1 MELKVKSITAIT
13 WHASGYIEFC
23 ISASALAP
31 ALITIS
37 LRRLLTVVFA
47 CFLPLVSRAAAVTL
61 LPQEQAIANDLTTDP
76 NQGRP
81 YMVLDPVIQAVAEAR
96 AKDMA
101 VRNYFSH
108 VNPDGVAAN
117 YLLRQ
122 AGYQLPAWWGTDPT
136 ANYVESIAAG
146 YSSPSDTWT
155 QWMDSPPHKEH
166 LLAQNSFFATET
178 HYGVGYY
185 YDPNSTYQYYWVV
198 ITAPPQPIEIM
209 TPASGTQVTGTAV
222 AVTGMA
228 DPSTGAA
235 TVEYRVENT
244 TGTSDYQQATGLA
257 NWSGTATGLEPGHNV
272 IRAESLD
279 GSGNLIAQTTCGVN
293 YIVPTTL
300 SVAVSGSG
308 SVTAAY
314 AGVTAQHEG
323 SVIAIKATPAAGSI
337 FTGWTGSLVS
347 ANPTISFVVEAG
359 MSLQANF
366 EPSPFVPAVGA
377 HFGVI
382 TSGSGAAPAGLI
394 RVALS
399 VGGAFTGHVTVGSI
413 GYSFSGILNPDGE
426 ATVTIPVPGQSPL
439 VLTLQADLTGG
450 TGDITGT
457 LTDGGDS
464 YGFVVSQATYNAT
477 TAIAPEAGRYTV
489 ALSPDP
495 NLTGSSAPQGNGYAT
510 ILVYKGGMATVTGC
524 LADGTPYSALG
535 HVANDGTLA
544 IFCVPS
550 GAPAGSALTGLLT
563 FQTTDVSDVSGT
575 LSWTK
580 GANAS
585 AVYYPAGFSAA
596 LPCVGSRYTAPAPAS
611 GLQAMDVSTGEA
623 TAAFGAG
630 NLPQALTVPVV
641 INQSNQASMVTPGA
655 PNLNFA
661 INPVSGTVNG
671 TFVMP
676 DGNLMRAVRGVVIQK
691 QQTAFGYFRGVN
703 QCGYFSLAPGA

>member
-1 MELKVKSITAIT
+1 LN
-13 WHASGYIEFC
+13 
-23 ISASALAP
+23 
-31 ALITIS
+31 TIS
-37 LRRLLTVVFA
+37 LRRLLALATL

-61 LPQEQAIANDLTTDP
+61 LPQEQAIANDLVSDP
-76 NQGRP
+76 SQGRP

-122 AGYQLPAWWGTDPT
+122 AGYQLPAWWGTDPS

-185 YDPNSTYQYYWVV
+185 YDPGSTYQYYWVV
-198 ITAPPQPIEIM
+198 ITAPPEPIEIM
-209 TPASGTQVTGTAV
+209 TPANGAVVTGTAV
-222 AVTGMA
+222 VATGMA

-235 TVEYRVENT
+235 TVQYRVENT
-244 TGTSDYQQATGLA
+244 TGTSDYEPATGLA
-257 NWSGTATGLEPGHNV
+257 SWSGTLDGLEPGRNV
-272 IRAESLD
+272 IRVESLD
-279 GSGNLIAQTTCGVN
+279 GSGNLIAQTTCAVN

-300 SVAVSGSG
+300 SVTVSGSG
-308 SVTAAY
+308 TVTAPY
-314 AGVTAQHEG
+314 AGVTTQHEG
-323 SVIAIKATPAAGSI
+323 NMVAIRATPRPGSI
-337 FTGWTGSLVS
+337 FTGWTGSIVS
-347 ANPTISFVVEAG
+347 ANPLITFVVQAD

-366 EPSPFVPAVGA
+366 EPSPFVPVEGA

-382 TSGSGAAPAGLI
+382 TTGSGAAPNGLI
-394 RVALS
+394 RVALLI
-399 VGGAFTGHVTVGSI
+399 GGGFTGHVTIGVA
-413 GYSFSGILNPDGE
+413 GYSFSGVLDPSGA
-426 ATVTIPVPGQSPL
+426 ATVTIPVPGQSPMI
-439 VLTLQADLTGG
+439 LTLQADLTGG

-457 LTDGGDS
+457 LTEGAVS
-464 YGFVVSQATYNAT
+464 YEYVVSQVSYNGT
-477 TAIAPEAGRYTV
+477 TSTAPEAGRYTV

-495 NLTGSSAPQGNGYAT
+495 TLTGSSAPQGNGYAT
-510 ILVYKGGMATVTGC
+510 ILVAKTGLAAVTGC

-535 HVANDGTLA
+535 YVANDGTLA

-550 GAPAGSALTGLLT
+550 GSSRGSALTGLLT
-563 FQTTDVSDVSGT
+563 FRATDVSDVDGT
-575 LSWTK
+575 LTWTK
-580 GANAS
+580 GAS
-585 AVYYPAGFSAA
+585 APAVFYPAGFSAA
-596 LPCVGSRYTAPAPAS
+596 LPCVGSRYAAPAPTS
-611 GLQAMDVSTGEA
+611 GLQAMDVTTGAA

-630 NLPQALTVPVV
+630 NLSQALTVPVV
-641 INQSNQASMVTPGA
+641 INQADRATMSTPGA
-655 PNLNFA
+655 PNLNFV
-661 INPVSGTVNG
+661 INPATGMVSG

-676 DGNLMRAVRGVVIQK
+676 DGNLIRAVRGVVIQK

-703 QCGYFSLAPGA
+703 QCGYFSLAPGV